1 MNFLVEMPTPYR
13 FQKRNTNRTGC
24 ITFCAC
30 ISACITKRQ
39 IRITFCSCLSLAS
52 DQTKVETTGY
62 QSAHIAAPI
71 EINNLDLFPDMFCIC
86 KQRAFQLDVHPTLFL
101 KWEAQ
106 PCQYCSGVQ
115 RLPILVLEMMQR
127 CQVAVAQ
134 KNRQTDPAVTKSTDE
149 IKSSWAGLTSRRS
162 RPSQANDGVG
172 DQQLARAM
180 AQGRVVQKQERLLRS
195 GTCKQ
200 LLARLNKSGTSHSL
214 SGSTCS
220 SEILSGH
227 FTLWQENTPFK
238 THLARCPT

>member
-1 MNFLVEMPTPYR
+1 
-13 FQKRNTNRTGC
+13 
-24 ITFCAC
+24 
-30 ISACITKRQ
+30 
-39 IRITFCSCLSLAS
+39 LSLAS
-52 DQTKVETTGY
+52 DQTKVETNGY
-62 QSAHIAAPI
+62 QSAHIATPI

-86 KQRAFQLDVHPTLFL
+86 KQRAFELDVRPTLFL

-106 PCQYCSGVQ
+106 PCEGCSGSP

-127 CQVAVAQ
+127 RQVAVAP
-134 KNRQTDPAVTKSTDE
+134 KTRRTAPAVTKLTDQ
-149 IKSSWAGLTSRRS
+149 INSSWAGLTSRRS

-172 DQQLARAM
+172 DQQLARSM
-180 AQGRVVQKQERLLRS
+180 AQGGVVQKQERLLRS

-200 LLARLNKSGTSHSL
+200 LLARSNKSGASRNL

-227 FTLWQENTPFK
+227 FTLWQKNPPFE